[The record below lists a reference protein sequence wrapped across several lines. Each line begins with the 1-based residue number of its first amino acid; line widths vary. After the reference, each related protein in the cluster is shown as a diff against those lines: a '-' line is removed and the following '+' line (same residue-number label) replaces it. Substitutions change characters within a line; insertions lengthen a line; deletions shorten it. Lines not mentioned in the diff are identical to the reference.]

1 MTDTFANTDFWN
13 IVHFSIVETSKA
25 LFLYGT
31 GVERIVFK
39 EVINKK
45 QASYKKMNNMHEE
58 KKAIL

>member
-13 IVHFSIVETSKA
+13 TVYFSIVETSKA
-25 LFLYGT
+25 LFFYGT

-45 QASYKKMNNMHEE
+45 QANYKKMNNMHEE